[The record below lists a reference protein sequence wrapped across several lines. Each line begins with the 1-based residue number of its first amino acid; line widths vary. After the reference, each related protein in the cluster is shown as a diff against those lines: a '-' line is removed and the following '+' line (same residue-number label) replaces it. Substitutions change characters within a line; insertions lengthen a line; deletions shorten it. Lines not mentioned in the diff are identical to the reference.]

1 MKTIVPGTSVLVALA
16 VAAIGGCYYPYPVAV
31 APPPAV
37 VTTSVPASFDTSWSA
52 ALGAFA
58 DQGVQVTSQDRG
70 AGQIRGTRDG
80 INVTATVRT
89 QADGS
94 VRVEFNTSGD
104 TARDPKL
111 IDRVSHAYDRLMG
124 R

>member
-1 MKTIVPGTSVLVALA
+1 MTTKGNALGTWIVAVLA
-16 VAAIGGCYYPYPVAV
+16 VAAVAGCTYYQT
-31 APPPAV
+31 APGV
-37 VTTSVPASFDTSWSA
+37 YTTAAPASFDRSWSA
-52 ALGAFA
+52 ALGAFD
-58 DQGVQVTSQDRG
+58 DQSVRITSQDRS

-80 INVTATVRT
+80 INVTANVRT
-89 QADGS
+89 QANGS

-111 IDRVSHAYDRLMG
+111 IDRMSRAYDRLMG